1 MNDRINS
8 NLIDANIKLQDENNM
23 LKTDNKMLET
33 RIKKAIKYIEDEL
46 WEVGGQV
53 NGSDLPYDKAIQP
66 LLDILKG

>member
-33 RIKKAIKYIEDEL
+33 RIKKAIEYAYTFYQVESEEGELDLKIDRLIE
-46 WEVGGQV
+46 
-53 NGSDLPYDKAIQP
+53 
-66 LLDILKG
+66 ILKGEVIYD